1 MIKKDI
7 KEIHEL
13 LLQNVRE
20 ENEKERRESLNPLF
34 NINSKNNLISI
45 AKETLK
51 PKVYKPY
58 KINEKYMPTKIS
70 KPIIKKN
77 SKNSPKREIFRKN
90 ITFSDKEYLSFMMN
104 DLKEISSSIRRKQN
118 KFNQIYSNNYS
129 ILKNL
134 KKDHKYS
141 KYNLY
146 ENTRNNNIRMLNIK
160 INNNINNSNN
170 NFYSFV

>member
-13 LLQNVRE
+13 LMQNVRE

-77 SKNSPKREIFRKN
+77 SKNSPKRENFRKN

-104 DLKEISSSIRRKQN
+104 DLKEISSSIKRNQN

-129 ILKNL
+129 NLKNF
-134 KKDHKYS
+134 KKII
-141 KYNLY
+141 
-146 ENTRNNNIRMLNIK
+146 NIVNIILMEIQEK
-160 INNNINNSNN
+160 IILE
-170 NFYSFV
+170 